1 MSSPMSLL
9 TLAPLMNKPDPEV
22 PSKPSKRIFTAE
34 FKLRVLEAVDAAKP
48 GEIGAILRREG
59 LYASHLTTWR
69 RQRDEG
75 DLASNARSK
84 KGRPLNNP
92 LIAENER
99 LRREAERLTEK
110 LRKAELIIEV
120 QKKMALL
127 LDSLPLS
134 EEPRKSSKRRK

>member
-1 MSSPMSLL
+1 MSFPMSLL
-9 TLAPLMNKPDPEV
+9 TLAPPMNKPDPEV
-22 PSKPSKRIFTAE
+22 PSKPSKRVFTAE
-34 FKLRVLEAVDAAKP
+34 FKLRVLDAVDAAQP

-59 LYASHLTTWR
+59 LYASHLTNWR
-69 RQRDEG
+69 RQRNEG
-75 DLASNARSK
+75 TLGANARVK

-99 LRREAERLTEK
+99 LRREAERLQEK

-127 LDSLPLS
+127 LDSLASNEVPPKPS
-134 EEPRKSSKRRK
+134 KSRK

>member
-9 TLAPLMNKPDPEV
+9 TLAPLMNMPDPEV
-22 PSKPSKRIFTAE
+22 PSKPAKRLFSPET
-34 FKLRVLEAVDAAKP
+34 KRRVLEECDAAMP

-59 LYASHLTTWR
+59 LYSSHLTTWR
-69 RQRDEG
+69 RQLKDGELG
-75 DLASNARSK
+75 FNARSK
-84 KGRPLNNP
+84 KGRPLNDP

-99 LRREAERLTEK
+99 LRRDTERLQEK

-127 LDSLPLS
+127 LDSLASS
-134 EEPRKSSKRRK
+134 EVPPKSSKNRK